1 MNRFVS
7 LLLLPAIGAITLG
20 PCARLRADEP
30 AQWAE
35 AHVDELFTL
44 YKHFH
49 QNPELSLEEKETS
62 ARLAKELKAAG
73 LEVTTGVG
81 GYGVVGIL
89 KNGDGPKIMVRTDLD
104 ALPVTEKTELVYA
117 SKVRAKDETG
127 KDTGV
132 MHACGHDIHITC
144 LVGTARYMAE
154 NKDRWRGTLMCIGQP
169 AEERVG
175 GAKMMLDD
183 GLFTKIMKPDLALA
197 LHCDSKIVAGHV
209 GYRSGYILAN
219 VDSVDVT
226 FYGRGGHGAHPYA
239 TIDPIVMAAH
249 FVVDVQSVVSREIK
263 PGEPA
268 VITVGSIHGG
278 TKHNI
283 IGDFCHLQ
291 LTVRSYTD
299 EVRKKLLDGIERKAK
314 AAAASAGAPE
324 PKVVTGETTPSTFND
339 EELTAKVTKTFRRVF
354 GDDKVESVPPSM
366 GGEDFSLYGRA
377 GVPACMFSLGT
388 IDAKRLAGYE
398 RVGQPSPGL
407 HSALFY
413 PDAEPTIKTG
423 VTAMTSVLLD
433 LLPVAKGAAAETKG
447 PSKKGAEQ

>member
-1 MNRFVS
+1 MPMRTPVAS
-7 LLLLPAIGAITLG
+7 VVLPALLVGLLAVLLEEAVGDT
-20 PCARLRADEP
+20 RVRAEEP
-30 AQWAE
+30 AAWAKANVE
-35 AHVDELFTL
+35 ELFAL
-44 YKHFH
+44 YRHFH
-49 QNPELSLEEKETS
+49 QNPELSHQEKETS
-62 ARLAKELKAAG
+62 ARLAEELNKSG
-73 LEVTTGVG
+73 YEVTTGVG

-117 SKVRAKDETG
+117 SKVRAKDKSG
-127 KDTGV
+127 KETGV
-132 MHACGHDIHITC
+132 MHACGHDVHITC
-144 LVGTARYMAE
+144 LVGTGRYMAE
-154 NKDRWRGTLMCIGQP
+154 NKDRWRGTLMLIGQP
-169 AEERVG
+169 AEETVG
-175 GAKMMLDD
+175 GAQGMLDA

-197 LHCDSKIVAGHV
+197 LHCDSKIAAGNV

-219 VDSVDVT
+219 VDSIDIT

-239 TIDPIVMAAH
+239 TIDPVVMAAR
-249 FVVDVQSVVSREIK
+249 FIVDVQSVVSREIK

-283 IGDFCHLQ
+283 IDDHCHLQ

-314 AAAASAGAPE
+314 AAAMSAGAPE
-324 PKVVTGETTPSTFND
+324 PKIVGGDSTPATFND
-339 EELTAKVTKTFRRVF
+339 EELTAKVAKTFRRVF
-354 GDDKVESVPPSM
+354 GDDKVEHVQPSM

-388 IDAKRLAGYE
+388 VEAKRLARFE
-398 RVGQPSPGL
+398 QLGQPSPGL
-407 HSALFY
+407 HSPLFY
-413 PDAEPTIKTG
+413 PDGEPTIETG

-433 LLPVAKGAAAETKG
+433 LMPAAKQTAV
-447 PSKKGAEQ
+447 SK

>member
-1 MNRFVS
+1 MRPLVVPIA
-7 LLLLPAIGAITLG
+7 LLALSACLPISSTRGE
-20 PCARLRADEP
+20 EP
-30 AQWAE
+30 ARWAK

-49 QNPELSLEEKETS
+49 QNPELSHKEKETS
-62 ARLAKELKAAG
+62 ARLAKELKDAG
-73 LEVTTGVG
+73 FEVTTGVG
-81 GYGVVGIL
+81 GYGVVGML

-117 SKVRAKDETG
+117 SKVRVRDETG
-127 KDTGV
+127 KETGV

-144 LVGTARYMAE
+144 LIGTARYMAE

-169 AEERVG
+169 AEEG
-175 GAKMMLDD
+175 IDGAKGMLEA
-183 GLFTKIMKPDLALA
+183 GLFTKIMKPDIALA
-197 LHCDSKIVAGHV
+197 LHCDSKIAAGHV

-219 VDSVDVT
+219 VDTVDIT

-249 FVVDVQSVVSREIK
+249 FVVDVQSIVSREIK
-263 PGEPA
+263 AGEPA

-283 IGDFCHLQ
+283 IGDYCHLQ
-291 LTVRSYTD
+291 ITVRSYTD
-299 EVRKKLLDGIERKAK
+299 EIRKKLLGGIERKAK
-314 AAAASAGAPE
+314 AAAASAGAQE
-324 PKVVTGETTPSTFND
+324 PKVVMGDSTPSTFND

-354 GDDKVESVPPSM
+354 GDDQIEMVPPSM

-388 IDAKRLAGYE
+388 VDAKRLAGYE

-407 HSALFY
+407 HSPLYY
-413 PDAEPTIKTG
+413 PDAEPSIETG

-433 LLPVAKGAAAETKG
+433 LMPAAKADK
-447 PSKKGAEQ
+447 